1 MVTGTVC
8 FKQTKNNICNGLGE
22 HPKNGTPYLFLQ
34 RLKVAIGTQLGFGEY
49 VTITSLVPNLTGA
62 SWATG
67 APQRPRCRNLEGRF
81 CTLGPRCDSHTSF
94 KMKRS
99 NVTVTIAGPLMLT
112 HIVCHIFRMSKL
124 TNFKLGTR
132 MEDDDQPQAPRP
144 LRSKGKVAWSRDQ
157 SEPCWPNAVWS
168 VSFRSWRGHTVS
180 AEPGGHTSCYIYRT
194 NNLKTLHI

>member
-99 NVTVTIAGPLMLT
+99 NVTVTRPINADTHRVSYLPNVKAYELLT
-112 HIVCHIFRMSKL
+112 WYTDGGRRPATGTKTSKVKGQGRMV
-124 TNFKLGTR
+124 T
-132 MEDDDQPQAPRP
+132 
-144 LRSKGKVAWSRDQ
+144 
-157 SEPCWPNAVWS
+157 
-168 VSFRSWRGHTVS
+168 
-180 AEPGGHTSCYIYRT
+180 
-194 NNLKTLHI
+194 